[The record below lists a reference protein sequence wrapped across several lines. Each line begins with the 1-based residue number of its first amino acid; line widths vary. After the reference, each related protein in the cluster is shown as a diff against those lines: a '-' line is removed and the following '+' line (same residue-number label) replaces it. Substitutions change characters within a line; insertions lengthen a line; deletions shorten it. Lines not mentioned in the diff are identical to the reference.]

1 MKFDDYTTLPET
13 NIAPQYGRVGSWK
26 TSFLFLGDGF
36 LTGANGV
43 TFQRYTCRGYY
54 LRDPKK
60 GILIFQ
66 SSFFR
71 VYFLNFKG
79 CICLG
84 IVYIHIIIYIYI
96 TYMVV
101 EFPSMVIPWLFQGFL
116 WNIPNYGCRRL
127 KENQIRQR
135 RQDSHKFH
143 SKELC
148 SLDQAKSEQWKKNSL
163 FRVLSVAQLK
173 LKVFLFELFG
183 MNHTPNQTLSHKTSN
198 SWSVRFQ

>member
-84 IVYIHIIIYIYI
+84 IVYINIIIYINIYI

-116 WNIPNYGCRRL
+116 
-127 KENQIRQR
+127 
-135 RQDSHKFH
+135 
-143 SKELC
+143 
-148 SLDQAKSEQWKKNSL
+148 
-163 FRVLSVAQLK
+163 
-173 LKVFLFELFG
+173 
-183 MNHTPNQTLSHKTSN
+183 
-198 SWSVRFQ
+198 

>member
-43 TFQRYTCRGYY
+43 TFQRYTSRGYY

-84 IVYIHIIIYIYI
+84 IVYINIIIYIYYI
-96 TYMVV
+96 
-101 EFPSMVIPWLFQGFL
+101 
-116 WNIPNYGCRRL
+116 YGCRVSLYGYSLVISRVSLKHPQLRL
-127 KENQIRQR
+127 SAIKRKPDTPETPGFPQVPQQGAVQPGSGEIG
-135 RQDSHKFH
+135 
-143 SKELC
+143 
-148 SLDQAKSEQWKKNSL
+148 AMKK
-163 FRVLSVAQLK
+163 K
-173 LKVFLFELFG
+173 LV
-183 MNHTPNQTLSHKTSN
+183 
-198 SWSVRFQ
+198 V